1 MWICA
6 LEYVLEQFSDELAE
20 ESADPCDRATAM
32 HCEQSYI
39 KSVNATV
46 TTTADAAAAAA
57 VCMETSFGLE
67 SDEPRTHIFHST
79 QSEHQLSLQLVPGSL
94 IGCFSCGLRQW
105 FSNFFDHR
113 PLFPQVQ
120 FAYPRTCYSKIYYI
134 YKIPK
139 FLCTPLFT
147 NVSTSSV
154 TYKLQW
160 VASNV
165 SVMDVLALRCTDCQT
180 YDS

>member
-105 FSNFFDHR
+105 FSNFFDHG

-120 FAYPRTCYSKIYYI
+120 FADPRTCYSKIYTTSTKY
-134 YKIPK
+134 PNSCAHR
-139 FLCTPLFT
+139 FLQMYQHHQLRT
-147 NVSTSSV
+147 NYNGWQAMLV
-154 TYKLQW
+154 
-160 VASNV
+160 
-165 SVMDVLALRCTDCQT
+165 
-180 YDS
+180 